1 MILDVGGEW
10 VILGHSER
18 RNIFGENDNV
28 IVVHFHSCS
37 VVNYYVV
44 YISLVALIL
53 DAFLM
58 HHTFVKASFT

>member
-37 VVNYYVV
+37 VVNYF
-44 YISLVALIL
+44 LICGI
-53 DAFLM
+53 
-58 HHTFVKASFT
+58 HKPCCTHSGCVSHASHIC